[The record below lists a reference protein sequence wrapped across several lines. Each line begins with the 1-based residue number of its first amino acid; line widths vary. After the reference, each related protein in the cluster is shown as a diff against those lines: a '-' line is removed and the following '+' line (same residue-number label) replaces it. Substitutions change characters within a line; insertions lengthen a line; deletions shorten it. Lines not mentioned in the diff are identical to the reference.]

1 MRVWL
6 SCGLAVFRRPE
17 EALRPRLIRHRQG
30 VCSRCSSVVG
40 GSQRG
45 AVSDGPE

>member
-17 EALRPRLIRHRQG
+17 EALRPCFIRHRQG
-30 VCSRCSSVVG
+30 VCSRCSSVVSG
-40 GSQRG
+40 FQSS